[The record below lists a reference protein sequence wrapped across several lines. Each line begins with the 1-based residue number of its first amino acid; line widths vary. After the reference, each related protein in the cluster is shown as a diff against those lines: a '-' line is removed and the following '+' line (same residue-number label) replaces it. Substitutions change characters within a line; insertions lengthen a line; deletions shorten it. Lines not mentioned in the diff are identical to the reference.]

1 MHCYMALIKMEFLF
15 KTNKSDEVSAFLN
28 KCFQLGLLGSEISI
42 GTYLPDSIETDY
54 ILKQENLI
62 DDYDLGGVCVQT
74 DDREH
79 IKKDYKHL
87 LGRDF
92 TMVGLVEKNDIA
104 QGDVPKKKYKDLNK
118 ALQALN
124 AI

>member
-1 MHCYMALIKMEFLF
+1 MALIKMAFLF
-15 KTNKSDEVSAFLN
+15 KTNKSDEVSTFLN
-28 KCFQLGLLGSEISI
+28 KCFQLGLLGSKISI
-42 GTYLPDSIETDY
+42 GTYLPDSIETNY

-62 DDYDLGGVCVQT
+62 DDYDLGGICVQT

-87 LGRDF
+87 LGRDY
-92 TMVGLVEKNDIA
+92 TMVGLVEKTDIA